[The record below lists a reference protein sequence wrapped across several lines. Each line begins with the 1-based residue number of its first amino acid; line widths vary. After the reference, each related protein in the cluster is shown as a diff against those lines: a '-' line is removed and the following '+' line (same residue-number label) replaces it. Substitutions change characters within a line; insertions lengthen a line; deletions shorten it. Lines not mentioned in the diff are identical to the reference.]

1 MPLFLFFHAMT
12 DGYGDI
18 FFFLSESRDILE
30 KNKSVV
36 FFKAETSH
44 GTPRIGVDDCLLGGL
59 TSITKHSLKL

>member
-1 MPLFLFFHAMT
+1 ME
-12 DGYGDI
+12 I
-18 FFFLSESRDILE
+18 SSSFFLSESRDILE

-44 GTPRIGVDDCLLGGL
+44 ETPRIGVDDCLLGGL